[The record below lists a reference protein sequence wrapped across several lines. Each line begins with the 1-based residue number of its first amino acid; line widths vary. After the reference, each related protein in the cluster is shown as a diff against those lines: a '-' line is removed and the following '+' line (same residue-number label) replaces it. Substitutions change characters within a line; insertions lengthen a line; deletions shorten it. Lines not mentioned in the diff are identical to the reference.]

1 MKQEAALPKN
11 WNDLVFENRNKVY
24 GAYQI
29 RESYSRHVL
38 ISVIITLAILLFVF
52 AYPYIVQ
59 LFTSNDAV
67 VNEKVLD
74 RTITLDQPPPITP
87 NQPPPPKIDVPP
99 PVKTII
105 KFLPPKVTDKEI
117 VEEEEMPTIEEIKQN
132 ETGTEDIKGTEDVVF
147 EEPVAAVVGDG
158 DDDKIFTVVEQQPEY
173 AGGLEAM
180 YKFIN
185 KSMRYPASA
194 RRMGVEGTV
203 FVSFVVDKEGKI
215 SQVQTIKGISP
226 DCDKE
231 AIRVIQLMPSWKPG
245 KQNGKPVS
253 VRFVLPLKFKLDV

>member
-1 MKQEAALPKN
+1 MKQEVTLPTN

-29 RESYSRHVL
+29 RQAYSRHV
-38 ISVIITLAILLFVF
+38 VIAVSITLAILLFVF
-52 AYPYIVQ
+52 AYPYIVE
-59 LFTSNDAV
+59 LFSSDEVTVS
-67 VNEKVLD
+67 ERTLD
-74 RTITLDQPPPITP
+74 KTISLDQPPPITP

-99 PVKTII
+99 PIKTII
-105 KFLPPKVTDKEI
+105 KFLPPKVTDKEVI
-117 VEEEEMPTIEEIKQN
+117 EEEEMPTIEEIKQN
-132 ETGTEDIKGTEDVVF
+132 ETGSTDVKGTEEVVF

-158 DDDKIFTVVEQQPEY
+158 DEDKIFTIVEQQPEPT
-173 AGGLEAM
+173 GGMEAM
-180 YKFIN
+180 AKFIQKN
-185 KSMRYPASA
+185 IRYPASA

-203 FVSFVVDKEGKI
+203 FVSFVIDKEGKI

-231 AIRVIQLMPSWKPG
+231 AMRIIQMMPPWKPG

-253 VRFVLPLKFKLDV
+253 VRFVYPLKFKLDV